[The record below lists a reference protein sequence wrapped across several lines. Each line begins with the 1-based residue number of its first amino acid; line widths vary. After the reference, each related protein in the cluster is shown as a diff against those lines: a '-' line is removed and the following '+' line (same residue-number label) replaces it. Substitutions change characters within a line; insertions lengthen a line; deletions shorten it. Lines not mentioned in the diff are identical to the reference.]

1 MNNIINKCEKCSM
14 DAEYREVVDNLVHN
28 YCVHHKTAQSI
39 KIENIPKK
47 SIFTKIKDLAPLFS
61 IILGISLLAGIRQV
75 GNIDGMLYMMD
86 WMGLFLLSFGMLKL
100 VDLEGFAIGFASYD
114 IIAKRF
120 KHYGYVFPFIEI
132 VLGILYLVGFM
143 FILQNVLVLIISAL
157 GMYSAYKV
165 ITDKLE
171 IRCVCLGTLFHI
183 PMTWATFIE
192 NFLMAVMI
200 ILMLNL
206 MLNM

>member
-1 MNNIINKCEKCSM
+1 M
-14 DAEYREVVDNLVHN
+14 DAEYRDVVDGIVHN
-28 YCVHHKTAQSI
+28 YCIHHKTIQSV
-39 KIENIPKK
+39 KIGNIPKK

-61 IILGISLLAGIRQV
+61 VILAISLLAGIRQI
-75 GNIDGMLYMMD
+75 GNTDGMLYMMD

-100 VDLEGFAIGFASYD
+100 VDLTGFATGFASYD

-157 GMYSAYKV
+157 GMYSAYRV

-200 ILMLNL
+200 ILMLN
-206 MLNM
+206 M

>member
-14 DAEYREVVDNLVHN
+14 DAEYREIVDSVVHN
-28 YCVHHKTAQSI
+28 YCTHHKTIQSV
-39 KIENIPKK
+39 KIGNIPKK
-47 SIFTKIKDLAPLFS
+47 SIITKIKDLAPLFF
-61 IILGISLLAGIRQV
+61 IILGISLLAGIRQIE
-75 GNIDGMLYMMD
+75 NIDGMLYMMD

-100 VDLEGFAIGFASYD
+100 VDLTGFATGFASYD

-132 VLGILYLVGFM
+132 GLGILYLTGLM
-143 FILQNVLVLIISAL
+143 FVLQNVTVLIIAVL

-165 ITDKLE
+165 ITERLE

-192 NFLMAVMI
+192 NFAMAVMI
-200 ILMLNL
+200 ILMLN
-206 MLNM
+206 M

>member
-1 MNNIINKCEKCSM
+1 M
-14 DAEYREVVDNLVHN
+14 DAEYREIVDNVVHN
-28 YCVHHKTAQSI
+28 YCTHHKTAQSV
-39 KIENIPKK
+39 KIGNIPKK
-47 SIFTKIKDLAPLFS
+47 SMFTKIKDLAPLFS
-61 IILGISLLAGIRQV
+61 IILGISLLAGIRQI

-100 VDLEGFAIGFASYD
+100 VDLEGFATGFASYD

-132 VLGILYLVGFM
+132 VLGILYLMGVM
-143 FILQNVLVLIISAL
+143 FILQNVLVLVISAL

-200 ILMLNL
+200 ILMLN
-206 MLNM
+206 M